1 STKSNFISYIE
12 STGNVNIRSGPSTDY
27 KIIGRVS
34 RGEVYKLVDITDNG
48 WYNIVIEDGI
58 EAWISKNYGKAI
70 GNNSS
75 GNVNKKPISYLR
87 TTGNINMRSGPSSN
101 TDKIGRA
108 NRGEVYEVLG
118 TANNGWYNIRTSD
131 GGEAWISN
139 NYAIEIKEKE
149 IINNIQSIPIS
160 YLQTIGGVNIR
171 SGSSSGTK
179 KIGRANRGEIYQVLD
194 ISNDWYKVRTKSVK
208 ISWIST
214 KYIQLLDYIKVTNP
228 VLNVREGSSS
238 SYKVIDQV
246 YEREIY
252 KIIDTASNGWYKIK
266 TESGNIGW
274 VSNNLVKETAYNL
287 KDKQKLNFAYLKITG
302 GVNIREGDNSKYK
315 KIGRAKRNETYLLQD
330 VSDNGWYK
338 IRTKEGAA
346 GWVSNKYANP
356 IKSIKVNNPVL
367 NVRS

>member
-1 STKSNFISYIE
+1 
-12 STGNVNIRSGPSTDY
+12 
-27 KIIGRVS
+27 
-34 RGEVYKLVDITDNG
+34 
-48 WYNIVIEDGI
+48 
-58 EAWISKNYGKAI
+58 
-70 GNNSS
+70 
-75 GNVNKKPISYLR
+75 
-87 TTGNINMRSGPSSN
+87 
-101 TDKIGRA
+101 
-108 NRGEVYEVLG
+108 
-118 TANNGWYNIRTSD
+118 
-131 GGEAWISN
+131 
-139 NYAIEIKEKE
+139 
-149 IINNIQSIPIS
+149 
-160 YLQTIGGVNIR
+160 
-171 SGSSSGTK
+171 
-179 KIGRANRGEIYQVLD
+179 
-194 ISNDWYKVRTKSVK
+194 
-208 ISWIST
+208 
-214 KYIQLLDYIKVTNP
+214 IKVTNP

-315 KIGRAKRNETYLLQD
+315 KIGRAKRNETYMLQD

-367 NVRS
+367 NVRSGSSTKYKIIDQVYNGEIYEALRQASSGWYEIQTKKGNKGWVSVNHVEELDKHYIDDFKTLPLSYIKVYHPTVNVRSGSSTNYKIIDKVHEGDIYIL